1 MTGGRCQKQRMQAV
15 LAPGVYERQA
25 DLLAVI
31 DEGVDEARNSEDSSD
46 DGAQA
51 GQEGGER
58 RPLLVE
64 AHLQR

>member
-1 MTGGRCQKQRMQAV
+1 MSNAV
-15 LAPGVYERQA
+15 LAGCACIMTVHGRQA
-25 DLLAVI
+25 NLLAVI
-31 DEGVDEARNSEDSSD
+31 DEGVDEARDSEDSAD

-64 AHLQR
+64 AHLRR